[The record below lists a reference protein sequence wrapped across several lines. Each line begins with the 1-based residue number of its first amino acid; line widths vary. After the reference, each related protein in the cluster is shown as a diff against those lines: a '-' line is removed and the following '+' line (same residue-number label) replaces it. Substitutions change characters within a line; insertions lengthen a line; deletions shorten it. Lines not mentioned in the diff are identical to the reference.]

1 MQYLTIEE
9 EWPKIHRK
17 EHGRY
22 IETALR
28 TLTRNYECLDSS
40 RPWLVYWILNSAH
53 LLNHQLADDVL
64 DDVVNFLVCCRC
76 PDGGFGG
83 GPGQFAHLAP
93 TYAAVNS
100 LCIIGTERAFHAI
113 DRKSLLKFLWAVREP
128 NGAFRMHVDGE
139 TDIRGVY
146 CAVAVAKLSGYAA
159 EDVRRLFD
167 KTIDWICSCQT
178 YEGGI
183 GGAPDLEAH
192 GGYTFCGIASLA
204 LLGSTGR
211 CDLKALLRW
220 SINRQMRYEG
230 GFQGR
235 TNKLV
240 DGCYAFW
247 QGAVLPIVQALIN
260 KSGELN
266 AHFLLKCN

>member
-1 MQYLTIEE
+1 MQYLDVEQ
-9 EWPKIHRK
+9 EWPRIHRK
-17 EHGRY
+17 EHGRF

-53 LLNHQLADDVL
+53 LLNHALAADLL
-64 DDVVNFLVCCRC
+64 DDVVTFLVQCRC
-76 PDGGFGG
+76 PNGGFGG
-83 GPGQFAHLAP
+83 GPGQYAHLAP

-100 LCIIGTERAFHAI
+100 LCIIGTERAFEAI
-113 DRKSLLKFLWAVREP
+113 DRKTLLQFLWAVRESS
-128 NGAFRMHVDGE
+128 GAFRMHVDGE

-146 CAVAVAKLSGYAA
+146 CAVTVAKLSQFSAA
-159 EDVRRLFD
+159 DERKLFEG
-167 KTIDWICSCQT
+167 TIDWICRCQT

-192 GGYTFCGIASLA
+192 GGYTFCGIAALA

-211 CDLKALLRW
+211 CDLRALLRW
-220 SINRQMRYEG
+220 AINRQMRYEG

-240 DGCYAFW
+240 DGCYSFW
-247 QGAVLPIVQALIN
+247 QGAILPIVQALIN
-260 KSGELN
+260 KSGQ
-266 AHFLLKCN
+266 